1 MYKYRFSI
9 FTATYNRGHL
19 LRQRYNEI
27 LALDYNDF
35 EWVIVSDGSTD
46 NTAEEVNSFIKEQK
60 IPIKFIDKENG
71 GKHTAWQVAT
81 PLFEGRYVLGAD
93 DDDPIMSD
101 KLSVFDK
108 YWREL
113 ENSPEYDKFWE
124 IRSRCSMSN
133 GSLIGKE
140 LPLPYLDTDYNE
152 MNYKYKNHC
161 EMDGCRKVE
170 VLRKEAAVPEC
181 FFLHEN
187 VSNFPEGIR
196 WSRAARV
203 YKTRFIPEV
212 TRVWEDTPNSLSE
225 SNYGEKRSLRK
236 TYNTLVG
243 AYYTLR
249 EQRDLMYKYDIKKYV
264 RLIMVL
270 VYNSFCIRKS
280 NFHIMETSL
289 DKILYALFYLPLLF
303 VWLIRK

>member
-1 MYKYRFSI
+1 MYKHRFSI

-19 LRQRYNEI
+19 LKHRYEEL
-27 LALDYNDF
+27 LALDFKDF

-46 NTAEEVNSFIKEQK
+46 NTVEEVNSFIEEQK
-60 IPIKFIDKENG
+60 IPIKFVHKENG
-71 GKHTAWQVAT
+71 GKHSAWQVAT

-93 DDDPIMSD
+93 DDDPIMPET
-101 KLSVFDK
+101 LSIFDK

-113 ENSPEYDKFWE
+113 EADPEYDKFWE
-124 IRSRCSMSN
+124 IRSRCSLSN
-133 GSLIGKE
+133 GTLIGKV
-140 LPLPYLDTDYNE
+140 LPSPYFDSDYNE
-152 MNYKYKNHC
+152 MNYKYKNNC

-170 VLRKEAAVPEC
+170 VLKNEAAVPEN
-181 FFLHEN
+181 FFLHDK

-212 TRVWEDTPNSLSE
+212 TRVWTDTFESLTS
-225 SNYGEKRSLRK
+225 SNYGGTRSLRK

-249 EQRDLMYKYDIKKYV
+249 EQRDLLYKYDVKKYV

-280 NFHIMETSL
+280 NFHIMETVL
-289 DKILYALFYLPLLF
+289 DKILYAIFCPPLFF
-303 VWLIRK
+303 AWLIRK